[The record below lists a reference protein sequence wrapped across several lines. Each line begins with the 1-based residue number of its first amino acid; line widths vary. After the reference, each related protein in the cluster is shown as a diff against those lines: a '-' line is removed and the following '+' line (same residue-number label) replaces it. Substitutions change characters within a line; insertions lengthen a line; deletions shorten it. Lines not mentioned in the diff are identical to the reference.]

1 MKILKYSAISLLVI
15 GALFAAAYFIKT
27 NDKSV
32 IVYDTQKT
40 LITSI
45 EKKTV
50 VTGKVIPEDEVEIKP
65 QIQGIIDA
73 IFVEE
78 GDLVKT
84 GDLLAKIKVVPNEQ
98 NLNSAEGRL
107 ANSRIVLK
115 NADIEYNR
123 NKDLY
128 EKGIISKQDFDNVQL
143 RYNQSKLDVS
153 NAISDLQII
162 RSGSKGGAAS
172 ANTNIRATVPGTVL
186 EIPVEEGFQVIA
198 SNSFNAGTTIATI
211 ADLNKMIFEGK
222 VDEAEVGKLKVGM
235 PLEVSLGAIE
245 DQALQAKLKFI
256 APKGNEE
263 QGAVQF
269 KIEADLYLNDS
280 IFVRAGYS
288 ANASLVLERKDS
300 VMAISES
307 LLQFD
312 RKTEEPYVEIE
323 IEDQKFERRDVKI
336 GISDGVNVEIIS
348 GVSKDDKIKVW
359 NKTEPIKKGE
369 DDDSSV
375 EMFIVTFLSS
385 SISTKAL
392 SPSLILPER
401 TSSAKLS
408 SSKRMT
414 ALLKGR
420 AP

>member
-45 EKKTV
+45 ERKTV

-65 QIQGIIDA
+65 QIQGIIDV

-115 NADIEYNR
+115 NAQIEFNR

-300 VMAISES
+300 IMAISES

-348 GVSKDDKIKVW
+348 GVSENAKIKVW
-359 NKTEPIKKGE
+359 NKTEPIKKGDE
-369 DDDSSV
+369 DDSSV
-375 EMFIVTFLSS
+375 EM
-385 SISTKAL
+385 A
-392 SPSLILPER
+392 EN
-401 TSSAKLS
+401 
-408 SSKRMT
+408 
-414 ALLKGR
+414 
-420 AP
+420 

>member
-1 MKILKYSAISLLVI
+1 MKILKYIGIALLVF
-15 GALFAAAYFIKT
+15 GALFAAAFFIKT
-27 NDKSV
+27 NNKSA
-32 IVYDTQKT
+32 IVYDTQT
-40 LITSI
+40 AITTSI
-45 EKKTV
+45 ERKTV

-65 QIQGIIDA
+65 QIQGIIEA
-73 IFVEE
+73 LFVEE
-78 GDLVKT
+78 GDLVNT

-115 NADIEYNR
+115 NAEIELNR

-128 EKGIISKQDFDNVQL
+128 EKGIISKQNFDNVQL
-143 RYNQSKLDVS
+143 RFNQSKQDVS
-153 NAISDLQII
+153 NAVSDLQII

-222 VDEAEVGKLKVGM
+222 VDEAEVGKLRVGM
-235 PLEVSLGAIE
+235 PLEVNLGAIE
-245 DQALQAKLKFI
+245 DQALEAQLKFI

-269 KIEADLYLNDS
+269 IIEADLFLNDS

-300 VMAISES
+300 IMAIPEA

-312 RKTEEPYVEIE
+312 RETEEPYVEVQT
-323 IEDQKFERRDVKI
+323 EDQKFERRDVEI

-348 GVSKDDKIKVW
+348 GLTKEDQIKVW
-359 NKTEPIKKGE
+359 NKTEPIKKGDE
-369 DDDSSV
+369 
-375 EMFIVTFLSS
+375 E
-385 SISTKAL
+385 
-392 SPSLILPER
+392 E
-401 TSSAKLS
+401 SA
-408 SSKRMT
+408 T
-414 ALLKGR
+414 ENQ
-420 AP
+420 

>member
-65 QIQGIIDA
+65 QIQGIIDV

-115 NADIEYNR
+115 NAQIEFNR

-300 VMAISES
+300 IMAISES

-375 EMFIVTFLSS
+375 EM
-385 SISTKAL
+385 A
-392 SPSLILPER
+392 EN
-401 TSSAKLS
+401 
-408 SSKRMT
+408 
-414 ALLKGR
+414 
-420 AP
+420 

>member
-1 MKILKYSAISLLVI
+1 MKILKYIGITLLIS

-27 NDKSV
+27 NDKSA
-32 IVYDTQKT
+32 IIYETKT
-40 LITSI
+40 IINTSI

-50 VTGKVIPEDEVEIKP
+50 ITGKVIPEDEVEIKP

-73 IFVEE
+73 LFVEE
-78 GDLVKT
+78 GDKVKT

-98 NLNSAEGRL
+98 NLNAAEGRV
-107 ANSRIVLK
+107 ANSKIVLK
-115 NADIEYNR
+115 NAQIEFRR
-123 NKDLY
+123 NKNLFD
-128 EKGIISKQDFDNVQL
+128 KGIISKQDFDNVQL

-162 RSGSKGGAAS
+162 RLGSKGGAAS

-222 VDEAEVGKLKVGM
+222 VDEAEVGKLIVGM
-235 PLEVSLGAIE
+235 PLEVNLGAIE
-245 DQALQAKLKFI
+245 DQSLDAKLKFI

-269 KIEADLYLNDS
+269 KIEADLFLNDS

-288 ANASLVLERKDS
+288 ANASLIIERKDN
-300 VMAISES
+300 VMAVEES

-312 RKTEEPYVEIE
+312 RETEKPYVEIQ
-323 IEDQKFERRDVKI
+323 IGDQKFERRDIEI
-336 GISDGVNVEIIS
+336 GLSDGVNVEVIS
-348 GVSKDDKIKVW
+348 GLTAVSY
-359 NKTEPIKKGE
+359 THLTLP
-369 DDDSSV
+369 
-375 EMFIVTFLSS
+375 T
-385 SISTKAL
+385 
-392 SPSLILPER
+392 IL
-401 TSSAKLS
+401 LV
-408 SSKRMT
+408 
-414 ALLKGR
+414 
-420 AP
+420 

>member
-1 MKILKYSAISLLVI
+1 MKILKYIVITLLI
-15 GALFAAAYFIKT
+15 FGALFAAAYFIKT
-27 NDKSV
+27 NDRSA
-32 IVYDTQKT
+32 IVYETKT
-40 LITSI
+40 IITTSI

-50 VTGKVIPEDEVEIKP
+50 ITGKVIPEDEVEIKP

-73 IFVEE
+73 LFVEE
-78 GDLVKT
+78 GDKVKT

-115 NADIEYNR
+115 NTQIEFKR
-123 NKDLY
+123 NKDLFD
-128 EKGIISKQDFDNVQL
+128 KGIISRQDFDNIQL

-153 NAISDLQII
+153 NAVSDLQII
-162 RSGSKGGAAS
+162 RLGSKGGAAS

-222 VDEAEVGKLKVGM
+222 VDEAEVGKLIVGM
-235 PLEVSLGAIE
+235 PLEVNLGAIE
-245 DQALQAKLKFI
+245 DQSLEAKLKFI

-269 KIEADLYLNDS
+269 KIEADLFLNDS

-288 ANASLVLERKDS
+288 ANASLILERKDN
-300 VMAISES
+300 VMAIEES

-312 RKTEEPYVEIE
+312 RETEKPYVEIQVA
-323 IEDQKFERRDVKI
+323 DQKFERRDIEI
-336 GISDGVNVEIIS
+336 GLSDGVNVEVLS
-348 GVSKDDKIKVW
+348 GLNEDDQIKVW
-359 NKTEPIKKGE
+359 NKTEPIKKGDEE
-369 DDDSSV
+369 DEDG
-375 EMFIVTFLSS
+375 FLD
-385 SISTKAL
+385 
-392 SPSLILPER
+392 
-401 TSSAKLS
+401 
-408 SSKRMT
+408 
-414 ALLKGR
+414 
-420 AP
+420 

>member
-27 NDKSV
+27 NDKSA

-45 EKKTV
+45 ERKTV

-65 QIQGIIDA
+65 QIQGIIDV

-115 NADIEYNR
+115 NAQIEFNR
-123 NKDLY
+123 NKDLF

-300 VMAISES
+300 IMAISES

-348 GVSKDDKIKVW
+348 GVSENAKIKVW
-359 NKTEPIKKGE
+359 NKTEPIKKGDE
-369 DDDSSV
+369 DDSSV
-375 EMFIVTFLSS
+375 EM
-385 SISTKAL
+385 A
-392 SPSLILPER
+392 EN
-401 TSSAKLS
+401 
-408 SSKRMT
+408 
-414 ALLKGR
+414 
-420 AP
+420 